1 MRAGVVGLAGVT
13 QVDIHTGH
21 EGSLRILGNLLGDV
35 HGQVVLALGV
45 DDLDALC
52 LAHEHTTVAH
62 LTTHLCIEGS
72 LVEHYLIECLLLL
85 CHTAIAQDAALI
97 LGVVPTDKGTVAGL
111 NLHPVIILHG
121 SGIACALL
129 LLLHLGIESVLIH
142 GESVLLADKL
152 GEVEGETVGIEE
164 GECLLA

>member
-1 MRAGVVGLAGVT
+1 MVGVAESVRT
-13 QVDIHTGH
+13 
-21 EGSLRILGNLLGDV
+21 
-35 HGQVVLALGV
+35 ALGE
-45 DDLDALC
+45 C
-52 LAHEHTTVAH
+52 LAHAAVHTMHAIEPVAVAS
-62 LTTHLCIEGS
+62 LTTHLSIEGS
-72 LVEHYLIECLLLL
+72 LVEHYLIESLLLL

-142 GESVLLADKL
+142 GESVP
-152 GEVEGETVGIEE
+152 TS
-164 GECLLA
+164 